1 MNYQICFP
9 QMTPPFYL
17 QDQLNVNQILM
28 ISEWTMGHSSG
39 FKYHLYSNIL
49 VQPGC
54 YNKIS
59 QIRLLIS
66 NRTLFLTVLE
76 AGKSKV
82 NGQWVQCLDLLPDSQ
97 ITVLGG
103 MFSSHSGRDESSLN
117 VFHKDTN
124 PIHEGSTLTI
134 SNHLLKT
141 LTPNIITPGIKFQC
155 VNLRMTHSFI
165 IQQCRF

>member
-66 NRTLFLTVLE
+66 NRSLFLTVLE
-76 AGKSKV
+76 AGKSKFKV
-82 NGQWVQCLDLLPDSQ
+82 LADSVSGRAHFLVVRQCFFFVYHLVGETTNPSGTSFKGTSLRALPLRLGHLPKASYLIA
-97 ITVLGG
+97 ITLGG
-103 MFSSHSGRDESSLN
+103 EDFNTQILRKHRYSVHSN
-117 VFHKDTN
+117 
-124 PIHEGSTLTI
+124 
-134 SNHLLKT
+134 
-141 LTPNIITPGIKFQC
+141 
-155 VNLRMTHSFI
+155 
-165 IQQCRF
+165 